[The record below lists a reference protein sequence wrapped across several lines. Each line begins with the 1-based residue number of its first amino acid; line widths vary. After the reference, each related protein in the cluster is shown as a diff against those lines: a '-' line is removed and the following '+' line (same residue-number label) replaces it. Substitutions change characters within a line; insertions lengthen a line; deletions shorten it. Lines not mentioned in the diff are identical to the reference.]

1 MEVRGTQRI
10 VVTLI
15 AQPTRAQ
22 LPRDIRATSSD
33 GSAAKIA
40 ASPEIRDLR
49 SSRDAQPEQP
59 VRPSVTGASP
69 VINDGH
75 CQVVS
80 RWLRDL
86 RRRRVRSGP
95 LPNIQSGRIS
105 QPVPYRRVATAQ
117 LASNDATDA
126 ITRSGRTA
134 SGDRRIGTRPLH
146 VCATCDCR
154 YGRRVRPA
162 SSRSC
167 PRGTAGF
174 TLRASEFR
182 AERSSH
188 LPDTKR
194 GAHGDREVRRRH
206 RHRLRPHR

>member
-105 QPVPYRRVATAQ
+105 RMLTGSPACSVSTGR
-117 LASNDATDA
+117 D
-126 ITRSGRTA
+126 RTA
-134 SGDRRIGTRPLH
+134 GVERRDGRNHPEWPHSFRRSPNRYSAAPRLCYLRLSLWAPCPTSVITFLPSGHGWIH
-146 VCATCDCR
+146 
-154 YGRRVRPA
+154 
-162 SSRSC
+162 
-167 PRGTAGF
+167 
-174 TLRASEFR
+174 
-182 AERSSH
+182 AE
-188 LPDTKR
+188 
-194 GAHGDREVRRRH
+194 GI
-206 RHRLRPHR
+206 